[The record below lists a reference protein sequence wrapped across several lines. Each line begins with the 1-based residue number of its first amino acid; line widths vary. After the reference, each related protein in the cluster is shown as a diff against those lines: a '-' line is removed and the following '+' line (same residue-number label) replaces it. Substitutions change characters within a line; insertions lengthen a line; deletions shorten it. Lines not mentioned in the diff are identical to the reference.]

1 MKELRP
7 PAFLSWIMNCL
18 ESNSSETVA
27 NLVDRVNYKIEEI
40 ISEIHFVDSSV
51 KDPLLGKS
59 KIAPTNCN
67 YLLNYQINKK

>member
-7 PAFLSWIMNCL
+7 PIFLSWIMNCL

-40 ISEIHFVDSSV
+40 FSKITFVDPSV

-59 KIAPTNCN
+59 NCP
-67 YLLNYQINKK
+67 YQLQLLTKLPNK